1 MTAVALACISA
12 VLFGAMSVAL
22 RMGLHRSDD
31 SDLATVTCVGVAA
44 AIVLLWALAGIP
56 ARGVH
61 AGGAWPFALAG
72 LLSPGAAQL
81 LVVLGVREA
90 GASRV
95 SMVFGA
101 APLASVTIAL
111 VFLGEPVRAPLIFG
125 AVLVVAGGVE
135 LARERSRPEHLR
147 AVGLV
152 YAATGVLLFAIRDN
166 LVRWLA
172 GDTRVPPGVAGAAAL
187 IGGLALKNNVVHDNG
202 GDGILM
208 RNVRLL
214 VDASGNDVHD
224 NG

>member
-1 MTAVALACISA
+1 
-12 VLFGAMSVAL
+12 
-22 RMGLHRSDD
+22 
-31 SDLATVTCVGVAA
+31 
-44 AIVLLWALAGIP
+44 
-56 ARGVH
+56 
-61 AGGAWPFALAG
+61 
-72 LLSPGAAQL
+72 
-81 LVVLGVREA
+81 VREA

-147 AVGLV
+147 AIGLV

-187 IGGLALKNNVVHDNG
+187 IGGLALIAVAVGPRLQERRPRDALPFVPAGICFGLSYVTLFEAYYRGRVTVVSPLIATESLWG
-202 GDGILM
+202 VVLSVWLLRSSELVG
-208 RNVRLL
+208 RRLL
-214 VDASGNDVHD
+214 LGATLILAGGVLIG
-224 NG
+224 GFR